1 MGECKKV
8 TIYRKLLT
16 KNRNE
21 LLIVCKDGNSTS
33 AERIII
39 TNPGL
44 LEFIF
49 TDGVITLS

>member
-8 TIYRKLLT
+8 TIYHKLLT

-21 LLIVCKDGNSTS
+21 LLVVCKNGNFTR

-39 TNPGL
+39 TNPATAVNS
-44 LEFIF
+44 FSQIA
-49 TDGVITLS
+49 S